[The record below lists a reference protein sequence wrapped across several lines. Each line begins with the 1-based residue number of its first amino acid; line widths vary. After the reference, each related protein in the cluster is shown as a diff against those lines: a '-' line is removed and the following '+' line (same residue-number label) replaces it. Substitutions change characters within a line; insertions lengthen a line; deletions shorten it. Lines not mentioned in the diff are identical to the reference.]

1 MEVVYIAETSLRNKS
16 AYSQHVIKMCDA
28 FAQNDTKLTLFV
40 PKENKNLTFNK
51 LRKQFLLNSK
61 KGFLIESIL
70 KYKINNSLSRIIFA
84 FKASKLVKKKK
95 PDLIITRS
103 LLSSFFLSIFKIHHF
118 LEIHNELKSL
128 TKFLFLN
135 LDFINSKY
143 IKRIILI
150 SKSLSKKF
158 NIKRKNLLILHDG
171 VDTKNFEKFTKI
183 KKIKTATYVGS
194 FYTGRGIEIIL
205 NLANKFKNIKFNLYG
220 DQKNVSSKLN
230 NVKFLGQVNYNKV
243 PSILS
248 KSDILLMPYAN
259 KVYVRA
265 KDLNTANYCSPL
277 KMFDYLASGK
287 IIISS
292 KLDGICE
299 VLKHQE
305 NAIIVKNYNLEAWI
319 KALNDLLSKKYKLN
333 KLQKNSIDTAKKYSW
348 NQRVLKIIKANKK

>member
-1 MEVVYIAETSLRNKS
+1 M
-16 AYSQHVIKMCDA
+16 
-28 FAQNDTKLTLFV
+28 
-40 PKENKNLTFNK
+40 
-51 LRKQFLLNSK
+51 
-61 KGFLIESIL
+61 
-70 KYKINNSLSRIIFA
+70 
-84 FKASKLVKKKK
+84 
-95 PDLIITRS
+95 
-103 LLSSFFLSIFKIHHF
+103 
-118 LEIHNELKSL
+118 
-128 TKFLFLN
+128 
-135 LDFINSKY
+135 
-143 IKRIILI
+143 
-150 SKSLSKKF
+150 
-158 NIKRKNLLILHDG
+158 
-171 VDTKNFEKFTKI
+171 
-183 KKIKTATYVGS
+183 
-194 FYTGRGIEIIL
+194 
-205 NLANKFKNIKFNLYG
+205 YG

-305 NAIIVKNYNLEAWI
+305 NAIMVKNYNLEAWI

>member
-1 MEVVYIAETSLRNKS
+1 M
-16 AYSQHVIKMCDA
+16 
-28 FAQNDTKLTLFV
+28 
-40 PKENKNLTFNK
+40 
-51 LRKQFLLNSK
+51 
-61 KGFLIESIL
+61 
-70 KYKINNSLSRIIFA
+70 
-84 FKASKLVKKKK
+84 
-95 PDLIITRS
+95 
-103 LLSSFFLSIFKIHHF
+103 
-118 LEIHNELKSL
+118 
-128 TKFLFLN
+128 
-135 LDFINSKY
+135 
-143 IKRIILI
+143 
-150 SKSLSKKF
+150 
-158 NIKRKNLLILHDG
+158 
-171 VDTKNFEKFTKI
+171 
-183 KKIKTATYVGS
+183 
-194 FYTGRGIEIIL
+194 
-205 NLANKFKNIKFNLYG
+205 YG

-230 NVKFLGQVNYNKV
+230 NVKFLGHVNYNEV

-299 VLKHQE
+299 VLKHKE